1 MFSRKELNQLFEQEV
16 KNLNTTIRKSSII
29 IICLLLIC
37 AIVIGFT
44 LITIA
49 TTDKGKAWAQ
59 GFVDNRALSQNLI
72 MQTSSPQSSSTAY
85 LTGAYK
91 ENHFHRSREPL
102 GNNDRW
108 PHERLRNAIKEDMS
122 EKIDKIQERLEEHKN
137 STPSQRIKE
146 HIMYSGELLSRHIQR
161 SQDRLNKFLEWYK

>member
-1 MFSRKELNQLFEQEV
+1 MFSRKELKQLFEQEV
-16 KNLNTTIRKSSII
+16 KNLSTSIRKSSIF

-72 MQTSSPQSSSTAY
+72 MHSPSPQSSSTAF

-91 ENHFHRSREPL
+91 ENHFHRSRERL
-102 GNNDRW
+102 GNNDHW
-108 PHERLRNAIKEDMS
+108 PHERLRDAIKEDMR
-122 EKIDKIQERLEEHKN
+122 EKTDKLQERLEEYKN

-146 HIMYSGELLSRHIQR
+146 HIMHSGEILSRHIQR
-161 SQDRLNKFLEWYK
+161 SQDRLNKLLEWYK